1 MPGLDPGIQSRTV
14 LAWMAGSSPAM
25 TRRTDWSPPSKALI
39 DMQDIIGWDIGGA
52 HLKAARVE
60 KGVVVA
66 AAQIACPLW
75 LGLTELDRAFAE
87 AAEQI
92 GRAYLN
98 AVTMTG
104 ELSDA
109 FATRADGVAGVA
121 AIAERLLAPG
131 KAMFYAARAG
141 FVDGASARALAK
153 DIGSVN
159 WHASAA
165 LAGARLSNALLI
177 DMGSTTTDLIPV
189 ANGQPASCGF
199 DDAGRLAHGELVYTG
214 LARTFLMAG
223 PKLVP
228 FAGRWTP
235 LMNEWFAD
243 MADVHRI
250 LGQLPEGADMMD
262 SADGREKTVAASMA
276 RLARMIGRDA
286 GDADEAAWTR
296 LAQFFAEAQLREMAD
311 AASLVLSRGLIEAD
325 AAIVG
330 AGVGR
335 AVIARLAA
343 RMGRRYIAFDDLIEA
358 LPQARAKAADCAP
371 AAAVAL
377 VAAHYFKG

>member
-1 MPGLDPGIQSRTV
+1 
-14 LAWMAGSSPAM
+14 
-25 TRRTDWSPPSKALI
+25 
-39 DMQDIIGWDIGGA
+39 MQDIIGWDIGGA

-60 KGVVVA
+60 NGIIAA

-75 LGLTELDRAFAE
+75 LGLNELDRAFAE

-92 GRAYLN
+92 GRADLN
-98 AVTMTG
+98 AITMTG

-109 FATRADGVAGVA
+109 FTSRAEGVAGVA

-131 KAMFYAARAG
+131 KALFYAARAG
-141 FVDGASARALAK
+141 FVEGASAREHAK

-165 LAGARLSNALLI
+165 LVGARASEALFI
-177 DMGSTTTDLIPV
+177 DMGSTTTDIIPV
-189 ANGQPASCGF
+189 AKGLPASCGF

-214 LARTFLMAG
+214 LVRTFLMAG
-223 PKLVP
+223 PKHVP
-228 FAGRWTP
+228 FAGQWTT
-235 LMNEWFAD
+235 LMNEWVAD

-262 SADGREKTVAASMA
+262 TADGREKTVGASMA

-286 GDADEAAWTR
+286 EDADEAAWTR
-296 LAQFFAEAQLREMAD
+296 LAQFFAEAQLREIAD
-311 AASLVLSRGLIEAD
+311 AAALVLSRGLIEPD
-325 AAIVG
+325 APIIG

-335 AVIARLAA
+335 GEIARLAA
-343 RMGRRYIAFDDLIEA
+343 RMGRRFIAFDDLIEA
-358 LPQARAKAADCAP
+358 LPSARAKAADCAA

-377 VAAHYFKG
+377 VAAHHFESIFKRSGPGSR